1 MTPVPL
7 LGGWLWVLHPRV
19 LHPRVLLEQRPALPA
34 RAKPS
39 LHLQVRRL
47 VSDFAV
53 ILAILASCAVDAVL
67 GLETPKLLVPSEL
80 KVPAGWAQHCQGV
93 GLCPPW

>member
-1 MTPVPL
+1 MATCPTDVGMALGAASQGCSRSRPHPSQPGPNPL
-7 LGGWLWVLHPRV
+7 H
-19 LHPRVLLEQRPALPA
+19 
-34 RAKPS
+34 
-39 LHLQVRRL
+39 LHLQVRKL

-80 KVPAGWAQHCQGV
+80 KVPAGWAQHCQGL
-93 GLCPPW
+93 GLCPPQ